1 VAPDDGEEEGPARV
15 LLVDDDP
22 VARAIARALLER
34 DGFAVQ
40 EAEDGQVALDIL
52 VRDPDF
58 AIVVL
63 DLDMPRLGGQETLR
77 EIRAMPATAAL
88 PAIVL
93 TGRTGADVEAAL
105 LRDGA
110 DDYLN
115 KPIDAVRFGARVQAA
130 LRRAGG

>member
-1 VAPDDGEEEGPARV
+1 M
-15 LLVDDDP
+15 LL
-22 VARAIARALLER
+22 
-34 DGFAVQ
+34 
-40 EAEDGQVALDIL
+40 
-52 VRDPDF
+52 RDPDF
-58 AIVVL
+58 DIVVL

-77 EIRAMPATAAL
+77 QMRAMPATAAL

-93 TGRTGADVEAAL
+93 TGRAGAEVEAEL

-110 DDYLN
+110 DDYLH